1 MRTLLLLLIVCCF
14 SLFCQA
20 QTPAKTTHKLGL
32 GLYNKLQKPE
42 YAQSNKLKPIM
53 VKGDPDIVKG
63 LVGKYHGTFKFSA
76 GDISSVAVPYR
87 NLFAFSQEAG
97 IVRIEGADNTGF
109 KFMDTARIVNNI
121 DSAHQGISPLTQPY
135 KGDGV
140 IVGIIDGGLYFRHQD
155 FRRANGNTR
164 VLYLWDQ
171 YLSSAASPAS
181 FGYGAE
187 WDSTAI
193 NAGQCNSSDPSSDQG
208 HGTNVA
214 GIAAGNGSSFPTGPL
229 AGRYTGVAPDADM
242 IVVNLNDTM
251 DFLQTVADA
260 VDYIFAKATA
270 LGRPC
275 VINTSVGTYYG
286 SHDGQDLTAQAIDAM
301 IAAQKGRVV
310 VAASGNAGG
319 LRFHVSYP
327 LSATD
332 SLFTW
337 FSYNSTY
344 HQVYYDMWADTAQF
358 RQGNFA
364 MGCDSSNATFLV
376 RTRYFNA
383 ATDFNPPQGA
393 TVQITDSL
401 MRGTINLG
409 TYTIAVTLSG
419 SVYHIEFFVIPKVT
433 TDLWRLQTIGQGRFD
448 LWDNNAAIP
457 GTSNIVN
464 TLPNGFSSPNY
475 RYGDSLK
482 TIVSSW
488 QCSDKVITVGNYSN
502 RAAYQDSAGAYIPSN
517 LVDGSLLANSSIG
530 PTRDGRI
537 KPDITATGTVTTAT
551 GDSLYIALL
560 SGSGQGNKV
569 SLGGKHTRNGGTS
582 MASPIV
588 AGTAALYLQE
598 HPNADYNEV
607 KTVLERTAKIDAFT
621 TNNIPN
627 IAWGYGKVNCY
638 QALLYPVVY
647 GCPDTGSINYNPSAN
662 IDTGGCIAKVY
673 GCTDTGSINY
683 NSLANVNNGSC
694 IPKVYGCTDT
704 GSINYDSTANVS
716 NGTCIPKVY
725 GCTDTGSINY
735 DSTANVNN
743 GSCVLKVYGITDSAC
758 EHYNPQANVPSGVC
772 IPLGIAQTSNPI
784 SFELIPNPFSNTT
797 TIRIDAKTPLVN
809 ASVKF
814 YDMLGAQVDA
824 INIPAGAS
832 EVVYTN
838 TKLASGVYTAAIMSN
853 GKIVAVKK
861 VIAE

>member
-1 MRTLLLLLIVCCF
+1 MRILYLLLIVCCF
-14 SLFCQA
+14 SGLASA
-20 QTPAKTTHKLGL
+20 QTKTSNKLGL
-32 GLYNKLQKPE
+32 TLYNKLQKPE
-42 YAQSNKLKPIM
+42 YAQSTKLKPIM
-53 VKGDPDIVKG
+53 VKGDPDIIKG
-63 LVGKYHGTFKFSA
+63 LVGKYHGTFRFSA
-76 GDISSVAVPYR
+76 GDISSVAIPYR
-87 NLFAFSQEAG
+87 SLTFFSQEPG
-97 IVRIEGADNTGF
+97 IRQIDGGGSKGF
-109 KFMDTARIVNNI
+109 FFMDTARIANNI
-121 DSAHQGISPLTQPY
+121 DSAHQGISPLAQPY

-171 YLSSAASPAS
+171 YLSSAGSPQPYN
-181 FGYGAE
+181 YGSE

-260 VDYIFAKATA
+260 TNYIFTKAAA

-301 IAAQKGRVV
+301 LAAQNGRVM
-310 VAASGNAGG
+310 VAAAGNAGG
-319 LRFHVSYP
+319 LRFHISYP

-332 SLFTW
+332 STFTW
-337 FSYNSTY
+337 FSYNTTY

-358 RQGNFA
+358 SQGNFA
-364 MGCDSSNATFLV
+364 MGCDSSNATFIA

-383 ATDFNPPQGA
+383 VTDFNPAQGV

-401 MRGTINLG
+401 MQGPINLG

-419 SVYHIEFFVIPKVT
+419 SVYHIEFFVIPTFT
-433 TDLWRLQTIGQGRFD
+433 TDLWRLQTLGQGKFD

-457 GTSNIVN
+457 GTSNIVT

-475 RYGDSLK
+475 AFPDSFK

-502 RAAYQDSAGAYIPSN
+502 RMAYEDSAFTFIPSN

-530 PTRDGRI
+530 PTRDGRT

-560 SGSGQGNKV
+560 SGSGQGYKV

-582 MASPIV
+582 MSSPIV

-598 HPNADYNEV
+598 HPNAGYNEV

-627 IAWGYGKVNCY
+627 VAWGYGKVNCY

-647 GCPDTGSINYNPSAN
+647 GCIDTGSINYNPSAN

-673 GCTDTGSINY
+673 GCTDT
-683 NSLANVNNGSC
+683 A
-694 IPKVYGCTDT
+694 
-704 GSINYDSTANVS
+704 
-716 NGTCIPKVY
+716 
-725 GCTDTGSINY
+725 SINY

-743 GSCVLKVYGITDSAC
+743 GACIPKVYGITDSAC
-758 EHYNPQANVPSGVC
+758 VNYNAHANVPSGVC
-772 IPLGIAQTSNPI
+772 IPLGISQTSNPI
-784 SFELIPNPFSNTT
+784 SFELIPNPFSNST
-797 TIRIDAKTPLVN
+797 TIRIDAKTLLVN
-809 ASVKF
+809 ASVVF
-814 YDMLGAQVDA
+814 YDMLGQQVDA
-824 INIPAGAS
+824 IAIPAGAN

-838 TKLASGVYTAAIMSN
+838 TKLASGIYMAAVMSN
-853 GKIVAVKK
+853 GKVVAVKK